1 MSILNR
7 AMKNGRSRDT
17 LVAVQAALAGLV
29 VAFALYGSTLG
40 HPFLSDDA
48 THIVTNPT
56 IARLSATGLTRLWI
70 TPYLVGIR
78 PDGSVIAFANDPNP
92 YRPVTTASYW
102 LNAAVTGVHPA
113 AFRAANIM
121 LHAAAAWLVGLLAL
135 RWCGPRAG
143 AIAGAIVLLHPIATD
158 VINRI
163 VGRSDILVVVGMAG
177 FLAAQRGAQR
187 ARWTWT
193 RTLGAALAAT
203 VALGAKESGI
213 ALLPLAIVQAWLGR
227 ESAPRPGVSRSEP
240 SSRSHRHPWRGALAL
255 AIPAMLYAAGRLEA
269 VGFPRFTR
277 SHYDLLES
285 ALAARPFAERLP
297 ASLALAWDYC
307 RRLLVPWPLMALDY
321 PERFPRWTDWTPWAG
336 LAVLVTVTAITIVSL
351 RRRHPLALGAAWWLA
366 SWLVVSHLLV
376 ATWTYRDVRLAYPM
390 LAGAALAL
398 GVAFHA
404 RAARNVRATVF
415 AAATLAIVAVVL
427 VILRNAEMT
436 SDLALAE
443 ADVRYRPLAASAQV
457 KLGDMLD
464 LAGRDDEAIR
474 AYELASVLAPWS
486 YQAWYQLGG
495 WYERHGRRDDAR
507 RAYEHAAAL
516 DPTFP
521 FAFVNLALLD
531 LEAGDLAAAAT
542 HLAAAERADADDPHV
557 QYNLAVLDSR
567 RGMNAAARARLERLA
582 ARRPDFGPAVR
593 ALAQLGPR

>member
-1 MSILNR
+1 
-7 AMKNGRSRDT
+7 
-17 LVAVQAALAGLV
+17 
-29 VAFALYGSTLG
+29 
-40 HPFLSDDA
+40 
-48 THIVTNPT
+48 
-56 IARLSATGLTRLWI
+56 
-70 TPYLVGIR
+70 
-78 PDGSVIAFANDPNP
+78 
-92 YRPVTTASYW
+92 
-102 LNAAVTGVHPA
+102 
-113 AFRAANIM
+113 
-121 LHAAAAWLVGLLAL
+121 
-135 RWCGPRAG
+135 
-143 AIAGAIVLLHPIATD
+143 
-158 VINRI
+158 
-163 VGRSDILVVVGMAG
+163 
-177 FLAAQRGAQR
+177 
-187 ARWTWT
+187 
-193 RTLGAALAAT
+193 
-203 VALGAKESGI
+203 
-213 ALLPLAIVQAWLGR
+213 
-227 ESAPRPGVSRSEP
+227 
-240 SSRSHRHPWRGALAL
+240 
-255 AIPAMLYAAGRLEA
+255 
-269 VGFPRFTR
+269 
-277 SHYDLLES
+277 
-285 ALAARPFAERLP
+285 
-297 ASLALAWDYC
+297 
-307 RRLLVPWPLMALDY
+307 
-321 PERFPRWTDWTPWAG
+321 
-336 LAVLVTVTAITIVSL
+336 
-351 RRRHPLALGAAWWLA
+351 
-366 SWLVVSHLLV
+366 
-376 ATWTYRDVRLAYPM
+376 M

>member
-1 MSILNR
+1 
-7 AMKNGRSRDT
+7 
-17 LVAVQAALAGLV
+17 
-29 VAFALYGSTLG
+29 
-40 HPFLSDDA
+40 
-48 THIVTNPT
+48 
-56 IARLSATGLTRLWI
+56 
-70 TPYLVGIR
+70 
-78 PDGSVIAFANDPNP
+78 
-92 YRPVTTASYW
+92 
-102 LNAAVTGVHPA
+102 
-113 AFRAANIM
+113 
-121 LHAAAAWLVGLLAL
+121 
-135 RWCGPRAG
+135 
-143 AIAGAIVLLHPIATD
+143 
-158 VINRI
+158 
-163 VGRSDILVVVGMAG
+163 
-177 FLAAQRGAQR
+177 
-187 ARWTWT
+187 
-193 RTLGAALAAT
+193 
-203 VALGAKESGI
+203 
-213 ALLPLAIVQAWLGR
+213 
-227 ESAPRPGVSRSEP
+227 
-240 SSRSHRHPWRGALAL
+240 
-255 AIPAMLYAAGRLEA
+255 MLYAVGRLEA

-285 ALAARPFAERLP
+285 ALAARPLAERLP

-307 RRLLVPWPLMALDY
+307 RRLFVPWPLMALDY

-474 AYELASVLAPWS
+474 AYGLASVLAPWS
-486 YQAWYQLGG
+486 YQAWYQLGPRSPLCRG
-495 WYERHGRRDDAR
+495 FPAPETTSVS
-507 RAYEHAAAL
+507 
-516 DPTFP
+516 TFP